1 MQNAKLRL
9 FKQTI
14 SNTNSV
20 TITIARRRL
29 KLIVTQLVF
38 RIKSYL
44 LRQLFLQCDRL

>member
-1 MQNAKLRL
+1 MRL

-14 SNTNSV
+14 SNTASSV
-20 TITIARRRL
+20 TITITRRGF